1 MIHVH
6 FTEQQKAQLH
16 YERFHH
22 PHPRVQQK
30 MEALWLKSQDL
41 PHRDICRLVGV
52 SPNTLRSYLRDFLDG
67 GVEALTRFDSGG
79 TVSEL
84 DEHIN
89 TLSDYFAAHPPHT
102 VAEAR
107 AAIIRLTGV
116 KRSVTQVREFLKRL
130 GLAPRKVGC
139 LPAKA
144 DVAAQAEFQ
153 KK

>member
-1 MIHVH
+1 MIQIH
-6 FTEQQKAQLH
+6 FTEQQQAQLH

-30 MEALWLKSQDL
+30 MEALWLKSQGL
-41 PHRDICRLVGV
+41 THQDICRLVGV
-52 SPNTLRSYLRDFLDG
+52 SPNTLRSYLRDFLQG

-84 DEHIN
+84 DEHVD
-89 TLSDYFAAHPPHT
+89 TLSDYFAEHPPHT
-102 VAEAR
+102 ATEAR
-107 AAIIRLTGV
+107 AVIVRLTGV
-116 KRSVTQVREFLKRL
+116 ERSPTQVRQFLKRL
-130 GLAPRKVGC
+130 GMAPRKVGC